1 MAAKN
6 SIDSEALAGQLPD
19 RVKRW
24 GIAKRFGKN
33 PSSTVP
39 LNIAFVRQPGLRAS
53 PLFRQLKK
61 TLRSTKPSGKALAAG
76 ATERQ
81 GASRR

>member
-6 SIDSEALAGQLPD
+6 STDSEALAGQLPD

-24 GIAKRFGKN
+24 RIAKRFGKN
-33 PSSTVP
+33 LGSTVP

-61 TLRSTKPSGKALAAG
+61 TLRST
-76 ATERQ
+76 
-81 GASRR
+81 